1 MNFARVTRKL
11 GSNRLAHLCPRR
23 SASASPRL
31 GKGKKIMRDHAA
43 ACRAVGRPAGRGR
56 EGENSPSRAYECKAR
71 PGIALTRYILTLS
84 GRSGRQGPSR
94 PGRQFNETYRK
105 TRGGPKQRQSCRPI
119 ARFLGRPS
127 IRPCRAVVRCQGER
141 ITISGEIVR
150 LPSVMSGGAVKTSL
164 QQQRGGP
171 GGGGSSSSGEAK
183 MGGDGSI
190 TEGDLPPTDDIRPE
204 HVLRYNA
211 GGTKS
216 SDS

>member
-1 MNFARVTRKL
+1 M
-11 GSNRLAHLCPRR
+11 
-23 SASASPRL
+23 
-31 GKGKKIMRDHAA
+31 
-43 ACRAVGRPAGRGR
+43 
-56 EGENSPSRAYECKAR
+56 PSDCSL
-71 PGIALTRYILTLS
+71 P
-84 GRSGRQGPSR
+84 
-94 PGRQFNETYRK
+94 
-105 TRGGPKQRQSCRPI
+105 
-119 ARFLGRPS
+119 RPS
-127 IRPCRAVVRCQGER
+127 VHPTMQSSSQGER

-164 QQQRGGP
+164 QQRRGGP